1 MAIRADEG
9 KHTPRPARLSARRPA
24 RTVTPMRGGTASTTP
39 GAPVIGQD
47 GNGSA
52 PGDDDPDARVAAG
65 PRRGRLWM
73 GRLLVLASVAAAAVT
88 LVATDNGVQ
97 RAALDIAW
105 QLVDP
110 AVLADDPLGS
120 VWYLHVQPPLYN
132 LVVGVIAWLGLPPEG
147 ALYVVF
153 VASLLGTGLLLHGL
167 LVRWGIGPVVS
178 GLIVGLALLNPS
190 LLSTMTIASYEV
202 PVALLLVASLWA
214 MQRHLDE
221 PGTGWLLA
229 TSALVTLT
237 ALTRSLF
244 NPPWV
249 AVVLVLVLVA
259 RPVSRR
265 QALAALAIPLVL
277 VGGWMLKNQI
287 LFGTPTTSSWLGF
300 NMQRGIVAPL
310 DAEMVRDDV
319 RSGEVSDLAL
329 SYPWGLL
336 DEYDEWLDGCEP
348 AHDHPAVSD
357 PRKPD
362 YRNFPVANFNHECYL
377 PLYSQAQEDA
387 VTLARRHP
395 GRYLH
400 DRAAALAMSYRVAEI
415 GAEEDTW
422 LDSAY
427 ETLLWPVT
435 VEIDMDDWNLPLFVG
450 ADENRLPFT
459 ASTTL
464 MGLSVFVG
472 VRGLVALWRLARVG
486 WRQRAGWPAFELEWL
501 VVSFTTAVIILGGDL
516 IEFGE
521 NGRFRSTLD
530 PLLVTMPLASLALV
544 VRHARERR
552 AAAGAPDEALDG
564 APAPA

>member
-1 MAIRADEG
+1 
-9 KHTPRPARLSARRPA
+9 
-24 RTVTPMRGGTASTTP
+24 MRGGTASRAP
-39 GAPVIGQD
+39 GAPVIEQD

-52 PGDDDPDARVAAG
+52 AAEDDDPDGTRAAG
-65 PRRGRLWM
+65 PRRGRLWI
-73 GRLLVLASVAAAAVT
+73 GRLLVLASVATAAVT
-88 LVATDNGVQ
+88 LVATHNGVD
-97 RAALDIAW
+97 RGALDSAW
-105 QLVDP
+105 QIIDP
-110 AVLADDPLGS
+110 EVLADDPLGS

-132 LVVGVIAWLGLPPEG
+132 VLVGVIAWLDLPPAG
-147 ALYVVF
+147 ALYAVF

-167 LVRWGIGPVVS
+167 LVRWGIGPIVS
-178 GLIVGLALLNPS
+178 GVIVGFALLNPS

-237 ALTRSLF
+237 ALTRSLL
-244 NPPWV
+244 NPLWV
-249 AVVLVLVLVA
+249 ALVLVLVLVA

-265 QALAALAIPLVL
+265 QALAALAIPLVAI
-277 VGGWMLKNQI
+277 GGWMLKNQV

-329 SYPWGLL
+329 IPPWGLL
-336 DEYDEWLDGCEP
+336 DDYDEWLDGCEP

-362 YRNFPVANFNHECYL
+362 HRNIPIANFNHECYL

-400 DRAAALAMSYRVAEI
+400 DRVAALAMSYRVAKLD
-415 GAEEDTW
+415 AEEDTW

-435 VEIDMDDWNLPLFVG
+435 VTIDMDDWNLPLFVWV
-450 ADENRLPFT
+450 DENRLPVT
-459 ASTTL
+459 ASITL
-464 MGLSVFVG
+464 MGLSVFVA
-472 VRGLVALWRLARVG
+472 VRGLVALWRLARIG
-486 WRQRAGWPAFELEWL
+486 WRQRAKWPAFEFVWL

-516 IEFGE
+516 VEFGE

-530 PLLVTMPLASLALV
+530 PLLVALPLASLALV
-544 VRHARERR
+544 VRHLRERR
-552 AAAGAPDEALDG
+552 AATGAPGAAMDG
-564 APAPA
+564 VPAPA